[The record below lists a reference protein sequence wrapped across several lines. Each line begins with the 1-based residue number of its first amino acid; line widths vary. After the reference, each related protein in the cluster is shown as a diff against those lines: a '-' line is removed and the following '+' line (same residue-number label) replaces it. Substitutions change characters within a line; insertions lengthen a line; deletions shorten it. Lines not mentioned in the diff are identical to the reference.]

1 MTTMPAAGPV
11 TGPFAG
17 TRETLALTRR
27 SLLHLKTNP
36 EEIIEL
42 VVQPIVIV
50 LMFTFVFGGAI
61 KGDWRDYLQFALPGM
76 LVQATLFATMRLG
89 TALGTDFKK
98 GVYDRFRSLPIAR
111 FAPLTGA
118 ILGEMVRYLLS
129 IVVLLIVGALLGF
142 RIQTGIVA
150 TLAAVLLLLGF
161 GFAMSWGSALLGL
174 TMRAAESASEFAFLI
189 ILPLAF
195 TGNLFVPTDT
205 MPDWL
210 QVWVNINPVTSIA
223 DTLRGLLLGGEV
235 ARPLL
240 WSVVWIAGLTLV
252 FAPLSIR
259 RFRTKSG

>member
-1 MTTMPAAGPV
+1 MTTVPVAG
-11 TGPFAG
+11 A
-17 TRETLALTRR
+17 RETLTLTRR

-50 LMFTFVFGGAI
+50 LLFTFVFGGAI

-111 FAPLTGA
+111 FSPLTGA

-129 IVVLLIVGALLGF
+129 IVVLMVVGMLLGF
-142 RIQTGIVA
+142 RIQTGVLE
-150 TLAAVLLLLGF
+150 TLAAVVVLLCF

-174 TMRAAESASEFAFLI
+174 TVRAAESASEFAFLI

-195 TGNLFVPTDT
+195 TGNLFVPTET
-205 MPDWL
+205 MPGWL
-210 QVWVNINPVTSIA
+210 QVWVNLNPVTSVA
-223 DTLRGLLLGGEV
+223 DTMRGLLLGGEV
-235 ARPLL
+235 ARPLM
-240 WSVVWIAGLTLV
+240 WSAVWIAALTAL
-252 FAPLSIR
+252 FAPLAIH
-259 RFRTKSG
+259 RFRRRSG